1 MPNRFEPRFQNV
13 SDVSQKM
20 CRNLAG
26 HNVSQRAPRVALK
39 CVVHCVANCDTC
51 DTLFFSVNSTS
62 SIQRYAQIFH
72 S

>member
-39 CVVHCVANCDTC
+39 CVVHRVANCDTC
-51 DTLFFSVNSTS
+51 DTLFFSVYP
-62 SIQRYAQIFH
+62 SI
-72 S
+72 